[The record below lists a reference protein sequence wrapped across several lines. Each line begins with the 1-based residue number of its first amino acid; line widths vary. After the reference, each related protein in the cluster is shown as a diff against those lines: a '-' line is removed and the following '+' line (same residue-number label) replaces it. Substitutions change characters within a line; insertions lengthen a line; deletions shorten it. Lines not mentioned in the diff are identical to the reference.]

1 VAKKLA
7 AIKIKNMKVSIC
19 IPSYKQTVYL
29 RRVLTSIHE
38 QDFNDYEIIITDDT
52 PDDSIKKLIDEFDF
66 QGRLKYFKNQPILGT
81 PENWNE
87 AIRKAHGEYIKIIHH
102 DDFFTY
108 NYSLGEFVKML
119 DDNPECDF
127 AFSSSLNLDKDFKTL
142 NQHCPTPKELD
153 LIKKSPD
160 QLFFS
165 AIIGA
170 PSATIFRN
178 KKTIFFNK
186 SLKWLVDMDFYIRV
200 LKNNKNFIYY
210 DKPLIST
217 VDAPNRVTVECV
229 NDKNIFIGEML
240 FVLKKISH
248 NNQKDLKFLKFLINN
263 FITNGITS
271 IPQLKQYNTKK
282 IKLPFVVYVSFV
294 LSRIYVIFFKRKYS
308 SI

>member
-1 VAKKLA
+1 
-7 AIKIKNMKVSIC
+7 MKVSIC